1 MTRAPEAPAGTPPTD
16 LATYTS
22 AAHDSAA
29 TIIHAYSTSF
39 GMATRLLG
47 PRVRPQVEDV
57 YSLVRIADEIV
68 DGAAA
73 EAGLSV
79 DDQRELL
86 DALESDTER
95 AMRTGYSA
103 NVVVHSFAATAR
115 ATGIGVDL
123 TRPFFSSMRRDLSPV
138 DFSADELREYV
149 YGSAEVIGLMCLKVF
164 LADSPVPDETRLRLE
179 AGARRLGAAFQKI
192 NFLRDLAVDW
202 TELGRSYFPGIDP
215 TRLTERQ
222 KLALVVDIDCDLGA
236 AADAIPELPDNCR
249 RAITAAHGLF
259 SELSDRIRET
269 PATQLLARRISVPT
283 RVKLV
288 ILARATVAAAVPR
301 GRSASGH
308 VGSIVP
314 ASAARQDPNPGPK
327 P

>member
-1 MTRAPEAPAGTPPTD
+1 MTRAPEAPAGTQPTD
-16 LATYTS
+16 LATYTA
-22 AAHDSAA
+22 AAHAGAA

-47 PRVRPQVEDV
+47 QRIRPQVEDV
-57 YSLVRIADEIV
+57 YALVRIADEIV

-73 EAGLSV
+73 EAGLSL

-86 DALESDTER
+86 DALEDDTER

-103 NVVVHSFAATAR
+103 NVVVHSFAVTAR
-115 ATGIGVDL
+115 AAGIGFDL

-138 DFSADELREYV
+138 DFSSDELREYV

-164 LADSPVPDETRLRLE
+164 LADAPVPDHTRHRLE
-179 AGARRLGAAFQKI
+179 VGARRLGAAFQKI

-202 TELGRSYFPGIDP
+202 TELGRSYFPGIEP
-215 TRLTERQ
+215 THLTERQ

-236 AADAIPELPDNCR
+236 AADAIPYLPDNCR
-249 RAITAAHGLF
+249 RAVAAAHGLF

-269 PATQLLARRISVPT
+269 PATQLLTRRVRVPT
-283 RVKLV
+283 AVKLA
-288 ILARATVAAAVPR
+288 ILARATIVSAVPR
-301 GRSASGH
+301 GGARPVRSA
-308 VGSIVP
+308 SIVP
-314 ASAARQDPNPGPK
+314 ASAARPGQRP
-327 P
+327 

>member
-16 LATYTS
+16 LTTYTG
-22 AAHDSAA
+22 AAHAGAA

-47 PRVRPQVEDV
+47 QRIRPQVEDV
-57 YSLVRIADEIV
+57 YALVRVADEIV

-86 DALESDTER
+86 DALEADTER

-103 NVVVHSFAATAR
+103 NVVVHSFAVTAR
-115 ATGIGVDL
+115 SAGIGVEL
-123 TRPFFSSMRRDLSPV
+123 TRPFFASMRRDLSPV
-138 DFSADELREYV
+138 DFTAEELREYV
-149 YGSAEVIGLMCLKVF
+149 YGSAEVVGLMCLKVF
-164 LADSPVPDETRLRLE
+164 LADSPVPDETRRRLE
-179 AGARRLGAAFQKI
+179 GGARRLGAAFQKI

-202 TELGRSYFPGIDP
+202 TELHRSYFPGIDP
-215 TRLTERQ
+215 ARLTERQ

-236 AADAIPELPDNCR
+236 AADVIPELPDNCR

-259 SELSDRIRET
+259 AELSDRIRET
-269 PATQLLARRISVPT
+269 PATELLRRRISVPT
-283 RVKLV
+283 RVKLA
-288 ILARATVAAAVPR
+288 ILARATVASAVPR
-301 GRSASGH
+301 GSGASAHGA
-308 VGSIVP
+308 SIVP
-314 ASAARQDPNPGPK
+314 AAAARTGTK

>member
-1 MTRAPEAPAGTPPTD
+1 MNRAPEAPAGTPPTD
-16 LATYTS
+16 LTTYTG
-22 AAHDSAA
+22 AAHAGAA

-47 PRVRPQVEDV
+47 QRIRPQVEDV
-57 YSLVRIADEIV
+57 YALVRIADEIV

-86 DALESDTER
+86 DALEAETER

-103 NVVVHSFAATAR
+103 NVVVHSFSVTAR
-115 ATGIGVDL
+115 AAGIGVEL

-164 LADSPVPDETRLRLE
+164 LADSPVADDTRLRLE

-269 PATQLLARRISVPT
+269 PAAELLTRRVSVPT

-288 ILARATVAAAVPR
+288 ILARAAVVAAVPR
-301 GRSASGH
+301 GSSTLAHSP
-308 VGSIVP
+308 SIVP
-314 ASAARQDPNPGPK
+314 ASAARPGPK